1 MNFMRVLPRFRKAY
15 QALETLAAREHW
27 SREEIEAFQLERLNA
42 LWEHAARHVPY
53 YRQLGTALRLP
64 QRFSSLEQFQH
75 SVPVLPK
82 STVRA
87 NRSSFLSAARTRG
100 RWVLTGGSTG
110 IPTRVFWGHEAQ
122 REMLRAR
129 YRFYASWDLD
139 IFDRV
144 AFLWGHH
151 ASFAPGL
158 AGLAARLRQPLEDL
172 LRNRIRLSAY
182 RLGRADLREH
192 LRRISDSRP
201 AAIYSFSKAAHL
213 LAREAEATDFQCDS
227 LKLIILTAEPA
238 FPNIVEDVQRAFHAP
253 VIVEYGSAECGFLA
267 GQSRDAALRLRE
279 DISLIETLPR
289 NDGRYDIVV
298 TVLTNPSFPLIR
310 YAIGDVT
317 DAPLEPRRY
326 GFSVLQSVV
335 GRNNDFVLSKS
346 GRHLHASLFA
356 AIFEN
361 QPNIRRYQ
369 LYQHA
374 DGALTVSVERHNRD
388 ACLNEERLKRTLE
401 HVLDG
406 AEVTLR
412 VVDKIPQTGAGKHRW
427 IISELANC
435 AECPREVDQ
444 IPCPV

>member
-1 MNFMRVLPRFRKAY
+1 MNLVRALPRFREAY
-15 QALETLAAREHW
+15 QALQTLAAREQW
-27 SREEIEAFQLERLNA
+27 SRDEIEAFQLERLNA
-42 LWEHAARHVPY
+42 LWEHAARNVTY
-53 YRQLGTALRLP
+53 YRQLGATLRLP
-64 QRFSSLEQFQH
+64 QRFSSLEQFRQ
-75 SVPVLPK
+75 SVPILRK

-87 NRSSFLSAARTRG
+87 NRDRFLSTARTRG

-110 IPTRVFWGHEAQ
+110 VPTRVFWGHDAQ

-129 YRFYASWDLD
+129 YRFYASWDVD

-172 LRNRIRLSAY
+172 LRHRIRLSAY
-182 RLGRADLREH
+182 RLGRADLRNH
-192 LRRISDSRP
+192 LERIHAFRP
-201 AAIYSFSKAAHL
+201 AAIYSFAKAAHL
-213 LAREAEATDFQCDS
+213 LAHEAEAMNFRCES
-227 LKLIILTAEPA
+227 LKLVILTAEPA
-238 FPNIVEDVQRAFHAP
+238 SPQLVADVRRAFHTPA
-253 VIVEYGSAECGFLA
+253 IIEYGSAECGFLA
-267 GQSRDAALRLRE
+267 GQAPDGTLRLRE
-279 DISLIETLPR
+279 DIALIETLPR

-298 TVLTNPSFPLIR
+298 TVFTNPSFPLLR
-310 YAIGDVT
+310 YSIGDVT
-317 DAPLEPRRY
+317 AAPLERRPC

-444 IPCPV
+444 IPCHV